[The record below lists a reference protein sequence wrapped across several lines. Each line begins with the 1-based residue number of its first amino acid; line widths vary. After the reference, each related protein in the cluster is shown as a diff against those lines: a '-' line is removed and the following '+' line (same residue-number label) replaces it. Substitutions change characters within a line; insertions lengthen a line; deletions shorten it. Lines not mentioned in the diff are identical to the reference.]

1 MTYSLMIHGGAG
13 ATRDLDGATTESG
26 YRAALGRVLEAGRA
40 LLAAG
45 APALD
50 VVAHCVALLE
60 DDPLFNAGCG
70 SVLNADALVEMD
82 AAIMDGRDLRAGA
95 VGVLRGVG
103 NPIRVAR
110 HVLEDGRCVLL
121 VGQGAA
127 RFAAER
133 GFAPIGDEHFV
144 TPLRLAQW
152 WAWRDR
158 GAADADG
165 AERGPT
171 GTVGAV
177 ALDATGHLAAAT
189 STGGRTG
196 KPAGRV
202 GDSAVIGAGL
212 YADDASCAMACT
224 GRGEDFVRTVLA
236 KAVAERIRSAGLTAD
251 AGADAGMAELER
263 VAGSG
268 GFILVDRTGACA
280 ARFNTER
287 MLHAWV
293 ERAGESRVA
302 V

>member
-1 MTYSLMIHGGAG
+1 MNYSLMIHGGAG
-13 ATRDLDGATTESG
+13 ASRDLDGAATDLG
-26 YRAALGRVLEAGRA
+26 YRAALGRVIEAGRGM
-40 LLAAG
+40 LAAG

-50 VVAHCVALLE
+50 VVEHCVALLE
-60 DDPLFNAGCG
+60 DDPLFNAGHG
-70 SVLNADALVEMD
+70 SVLSADALVEMD
-82 AAIMDGRDLRAGA
+82 AALVDGRDLRAGA
-95 VGVLRGVG
+95 VGALRGIA
-103 NPIRVAR
+103 NPVRVAR
-110 HVLEDGRCVLL
+110 QVLDDARCVLL
-121 VGQGAA
+121 VGGGAA

-133 GFAPIGDEHFV
+133 GFRRLGDEHFV

-158 GAADADG
+158 GAPDADG

-177 ALDATGHLAAAT
+177 ALDRDGHLAAAT

-202 GDSAVIGAGL
+202 GDSAVVGAGL
-212 YADDASCAMACT
+212 YADDASCALSCT

-236 KAVAERIRSAGLTAD
+236 KAVAERVRLLGLTAE
-251 AGADAGMAELER
+251 AAADAGMTELAR
-263 VAGSG
+263 VGGSG
-268 GFILVDRTGACA
+268 GFILVDRTGACV

-287 MLHAWV
+287 MLHAWI
-293 ERAGESRVA
+293 ERGGEAQCV

>member
-1 MTYSLMIHGGAG
+1 MMYSLMIHAGAG
-13 ATRDLDGATTESG
+13 SRRDLEAAAADSDH
-26 YRAALGRVLEAGRA
+26 RAALGRVIGAGRD
-40 LLAAG
+40 LLARG

-50 VVAHCVALLE
+50 VVAHCVAELE
-60 DDPLFNAGCG
+60 NDPLFNAGHG

-82 AAIMDGRDLRAGA
+82 AAIMDGRDLRAG
-95 VGVLRGVG
+95 GVAALRGVS

-121 VGQGAA
+121 AADGAA
-127 RFAAER
+127 RFARER
-133 GFAPIGDEHFV
+133 GFAVVGDEHFV

-158 GAADADG
+158 EAGGCDG

-177 ALDATGHLAAAT
+177 ARDVAGHLAAAT

-202 GDSAVIGAGL
+202 GDSAVVGAGL
-212 YADDASCAMACT
+212 YADDLSCAIACT

-236 KAVAERIRSAGLTAD
+236 KSVAERIRLAGLNAEAAAD
-251 AGADAGMAELER
+251 
-263 VAGSG
+263 
-268 GFILVDRTGACA
+268 CA
-280 ARFNTER
+280 K
-287 MLHAWV
+287 
-293 ERAGESRVA
+293 
-302 V
+302 

>member
-1 MTYSLMIHGGAG
+1 MYSLMIHGGAG
-13 ATRDLDGATTESG
+13 TSRDLEVAAPASD
-26 YRAALGRVLEAGRA
+26 YRSALGRVIGAGRD
-40 LLAAG
+40 LLAGG

-60 DDPLFNAGCG
+60 DDPLFNAGHG

-82 AAIMDGRDLRAGA
+82 AAIMDGCDLRAGA
-95 VGVLRGVG
+95 VAALRGIA
-103 NPIRVAR
+103 NPVRVAR
-110 HVLEDGRCVLL
+110 HVLDDGRCVFL
-121 VGQGAA
+121 VGSGAA
-127 RFAAER
+127 RFAAQR
-133 GFAPIGDEHFV
+133 GFERIGDEHFV

-158 GAADADG
+158 DAPHADG

-177 ALDATGHLAAAT
+177 ALDREGHLAAAT

-202 GDSAVIGAGL
+202 GDSAIVGAGL
-212 YADDASCAMACT
+212 YADDLSCALSCT

-236 KAVAERIRSAGLTAD
+236 KTVAERVRYAGLTAQ
-251 AGADAGMAELER
+251 AGADAGMAELAR

-268 GFILVDRTGACA
+268 GLILVDRAGDCA

-287 MLHAWV
+287 MLYAWI
-293 ERAGESRVA
+293 ERGGEVRVA

>member
-1 MTYSLMIHGGAG
+1 MYSLMIHGGAG
-13 ATRDLDGATTESG
+13 ASRDLEAAAPASD
-26 YRAALGRVLEAGRA
+26 YRSALSRVIGAGRD
-40 LLAAG
+40 LLAGG

-60 DDPLFNAGCG
+60 DDPLFNAGHG

-95 VGVLRGVG
+95 VAALRGIA
-103 NPIRVAR
+103 NPVRVAR
-110 HVLEDGRCVLL
+110 HVLDDGRCVFL
-121 VGQGAA
+121 VGSGAA
-127 RFAAER
+127 RFAAQR
-133 GFAPIGDEHFV
+133 GFERIGDEHFV

-158 GAADADG
+158 DAPHADG

-177 ALDATGHLAAAT
+177 ALDREGHLAAAT

-202 GDSAVIGAGL
+202 GDSAIVGAGL
-212 YADDASCAMACT
+212 YADDASCALSCT

-236 KAVAERIRSAGLTAD
+236 KTVAERVRYAGLTAE
-251 AGADAGMAELER
+251 AGADAGMAELAR

-268 GFILVDRTGACA
+268 GLILVDRAGDCA

-287 MLHAWV
+287 MLYAWI
-293 ERAGESRVA
+293 EQGGEARV
-302 V
+302 VV

>member
-1 MTYSLMIHGGAG
+1 MYSLMIHGGAG
-13 ATRDLDGATTESG
+13 ASRDLEGGDAGAD
-26 YRAALGRVLEAGRA
+26 YRAALDHVLAAGRDM
-40 LLAAG
+40 LARG

-50 VVAHCVALLE
+50 AVAQCVALLE
-60 DDPLFNAGCG
+60 DNPLFNAGYG

-95 VGVLRGVG
+95 VGALRGVA
-103 NPIRVAR
+103 NPIRLAR
-110 HVLEDGRCVLL
+110 QLLDDGRCVLL
-121 VGQGAA
+121 VGAGAA
-127 RFAAER
+127 HFAAER
-133 GFAPIGDEHFV
+133 GFEPTGDQHFV

-152 WAWRDR
+152 WAWRHR
-158 GAADADG
+158 SAPNSDG

-177 ALDATGHLAAAT
+177 ALDVHGHLAAAT

-212 YADDASCAMACT
+212 YADDTACAVSCT
-224 GRGEDFVRTVLA
+224 GRGEDFVRTALA
-236 KAVAERIRSAGLTAD
+236 KTVAERIRFAGLTAE
-251 AGADAGMAELER
+251 AAADAGMAEIAR

-268 GFILVDRTGACA
+268 GFILVDRTGGCA

-287 MLHAWV
+287 MLYAWI
-293 ERAGESRVA
+293 ERGGEAQFA

>member
-1 MTYSLMIHGGAG
+1 MPYSLMIHGGAG
-13 ATRDLDGATTESG
+13 ASRDLEGAAAG
-26 YRAALGRVLEAGRA
+26 GDYGAALGRVIGAGRD
-40 LLAAG
+40 LLARG

-60 DDPLFNAGCG
+60 DDPLFNAGFG

-95 VGVLRGVG
+95 VAALRGVA

-121 VGQGAA
+121 AGRGAA
-127 RFAAER
+127 RFARGR
-133 GFAPIGDEHFV
+133 GFELLGDEHFV

-152 WAWRDR
+152 WSWRDR
-158 GAADADG
+158 GASHADG

-177 ALDATGHLAAAT
+177 ALDLHGHLAAAT

-202 GDSAVIGAGL
+202 GDSAIVGAGL
-212 YADDASCAMACT
+212 YAEDATCAVSCT

-236 KAVAERIRSAGLTAD
+236 KTVAERIRCSGLTVTAAAD
-251 AGADAGMAELER
+251 AGLAELAR

-268 GFILVDRTGACA
+268 GLIVVDRTGACA

-287 MLHAWV
+287 LLYASI
-293 ERAGESRVA
+293 ERGGEVRV
-302 V
+302 VV